1 MEPMSEILQQI
12 TNGQLVCPVTGQ
24 RLRLDDSQTT
34 LYTQDGSISYPLLG
48 GKVPLL
54 LQDRQAMAEYARDSE
69 KMTGEYSEE
78 RRSLRE
84 KLTKFAQTR
93 MPDYRKRSCPL
104 AFKRLINAVAADA
117 ICLSIG
123 GGPTRAHPRLLNLNI
138 GPFPNVEIVA
148 DAHLLP
154 YADNSVDFI
163 YCGAVLEHL
172 YDPPRAVREM
182 FRVLKSGGA
191 LFAETPFLQAYHGY
205 PHHYQNFTLTGH
217 EQLFRGNGFR
227 IQESGPSLGPLYTAF
242 NLVSKFIK
250 HYFPSP
256 LVLFCLII
264 WNLLGILVRP
274 LDLLL
279 NEHKDAYVLAS
290 ATYLVALKEG

>member
-1 MEPMSEILQQI
+1 MNEILQQI
-12 TNGQLVCPVTGQ
+12 NNGKVVCPVTGQ
-24 RLRLDDSQTT
+24 RLIIDAQNSLLRTI
-34 LYTQDGSISYPLLG
+34 DGAISYPLLG
-48 GKVPLL
+48 GTVPLL
-54 LQDRQAMAEYARDSE
+54 LQDRQAMAEYVNDSA
-69 KMTGEYSEE
+69 KMTSEYTEK
-78 RRSLRE
+78 RRTLME
-84 KLTKFAQTR
+84 VLTKYAQNG
-93 MPDYRKRSCPL
+93 MPDFRKRSCPL
-104 AFKRLINAVAADA
+104 AFNRLISAVSDDA

-138 GPFPNVEIVA
+138 GPFQNVEIVA

-172 YDPPRAVREM
+172 YNPQLAVSEM
-182 FRVLKSGGA
+182 FRILKPGGS

-217 EQLFRGNGFR
+217 EHLFRSSGFHIR
-227 IQESGPSLGPLYTAF
+227 ESGPSLGPLYTGF
-242 NLVSKFIK
+242 NLISKFIK
-250 HYFPSP
+250 HFFPKP
-256 LVLFCLII
+256 LVLASLIL
-264 WNLLGILVRP
+264 WNLIGLMVRP

-290 ATYLVALKEG
+290 ATYLAAEKVDE